1 MDIQLLAIDMIRSY
15 SNKLITQMVD
25 QYLQVTVLSGRFNQ
39 SDHLATVRR
48 RTKYTI
54 LMLNTHR

>member
-1 MDIQLLAIDMIRSY
+1 MDIQILAIDIWPY

-25 QYLQVTVLSGRFNQ
+25 QYLQVVVLSGRFNL

-48 RTKYTI
+48 RTKHTI
-54 LMLNTHR
+54 LMLNAHG